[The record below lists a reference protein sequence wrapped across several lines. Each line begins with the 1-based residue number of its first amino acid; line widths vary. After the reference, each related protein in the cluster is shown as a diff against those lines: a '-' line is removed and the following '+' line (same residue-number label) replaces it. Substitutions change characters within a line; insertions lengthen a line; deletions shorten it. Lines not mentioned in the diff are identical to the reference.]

1 MIDYDHTGNIH
12 WHEFLAATID
22 ITNVDEGEL
31 RKAFQ
36 RLDFDDSGVI
46 TVDNLKELVGK
57 DMTEEELQNL
67 FNEIGAEGNKI
78 CFEDFRTV
86 IRSVNQ
92 KLDSKSTTD
101 ADEIELVACNEE
113 SLMF

>member
-1 MIDYDHTGNIH
+1 M
-12 WHEFLAATID
+12 F
-22 ITNVDEGEL
+22 
-31 RKAFQ
+31 RK
-36 RLDFDDSGVI
+36 LDFDDSGVI

-78 CFEDFRTV
+78 CFEDFSTV